1 MRITEYLKQLRL
13 SKEMK
18 KNKINNQ
25 SGFVLINF
33 IAGLAFLIIAIYAA
47 GLIFDISILQTKI
60 FKYILYGSVAI
71 VVLVV
76 MNAMKHY

>member
-1 MRITEYLKQLRL
+1 M
-13 SKEMK
+13 

-60 FKYILYGSVAI
+60 FKYILYGSVA
-71 VVLVV
+71 
-76 MNAMKHY
+76 

>member
-1 MRITEYLKQLRL
+1 
-13 SKEMK
+13 MK